1 MAAGRPVTSVLRKYG
16 DTLIENGYSIL
27 PIPAGR
33 KGPIEPK
40 WQKIV
45 ATDALVRKWANGDY
59 RNGNIGFH
67 TKYTPAVDIDITDED
82 MAQLMADHTQH
93 IVGKTMVR
101 VGRAPKT
108 LLVYRTTVPFTKR
121 KITFL
126 DEEQHEH
133 SIEVL
138 ADGQQFVG
146 IGTHPDTKK
155 PYRWTAGDEMNPVKM
170 PADFLPEITTDQIDE
185 LFSVFKLEAG
195 RRGWTLKR
203 STSNGP
209 AGGELVDENEN
220 DRALLAHKQPLENL
234 TEDQLREIL
243 QWVPGADDYESW
255 LKVGMALHHQF
266 DGNEEGLQL
275 WHEWSESAHNYD
287 ADALEFKWNSF
298 HDEMGRNITTAATLI
313 KLAKENRQE
322 HSKEQFEKIQRKVKE
337 ATSEAE
343 LLSTLAVKWGRL
355 LEQDYQVDLLAA
367 AIMDRVKEL
376 TGKKIRVDIVRKA
389 INEGYKNNSFDYKD
403 VPHWCNDVVYVD
415 TEEEFFL
422 MQNRIALTERAFN
435 ARNNRHLLSKKDRSN
450 MEAVPEQ
457 QASALA
463 LNVYQV
469 PVVSGYVYLPGADRI
484 VEWNEQKHV
493 NMFNPDDVVPVPEK
507 MTGKA
512 RRAVEAVK
520 RHFEVSYPVERER
533 ELLLSWLAY
542 TIKRMDKKIRW
553 AVVVQGV
560 DGAGKGFIGE
570 MLMAILSK
578 NNVVTVSAKALEE
591 KYTSFFESKKVVV
604 MEEARISGTSRYAI
618 MDKLKPFITNDVVDI
633 RRMHRDTY
641 NVPSVT
647 STMILTNHSDALPVY
662 DADRRYFV
670 VATHFQTKQ
679 MIEHFRRHNPN
690 HYDDIFNAIAYYPG
704 AIREWLE
711 DYPLHEEF
719 DPDGHAPM
727 TDAKA
732 RMIDMARN
740 DDEDDIEEMIND
752 SRHPEV
758 NHMLLNV
765 GTLRDMAMDANVGIP
780 YGPKLSNF
788 LHAKGFVYVGRARG
802 QNGKQARY
810 WSKSPDKVVKPN
822 LQAWIDDF
830 IELAAVEA

>member
-1 MAAGRPVTSVLRKYG
+1 MAGRPVTSVLRKYG
-16 DTLIENGYSIL
+16 ETLLENGYSIL

-33 KGPIEPK
+33 KGPIEPQ
-40 WQKIV
+40 WQKIK
-45 ATDALVRKWANGDY
+45 ADEKQIRRWANGDY
-59 RNGNIGFH
+59 KQGNIGFH
-67 TKYTPAVDIDITDED
+67 TKYTPAVDIDITDDE
-82 MAQLMADHTQH
+82 MASLMTEHAKH
-93 IVGKTMVR
+93 IIGDTMTR

-108 LLVYRTTVPFTKR
+108 LLVYRTTVPFQKR
-121 KITFL
+121 KLTFL
-126 DEEQHEH
+126 DADGHEQA
-133 SIEVL
+133 IEIL

-146 IGTHPDTKK
+146 IGIHPDTKK
-155 PYRWTAGDEMNPVKM
+155 PYRWTSGKEMNPISV
-170 PADFLPEITTDQIDE
+170 PADFLPEITPEHIDE
-185 LFSVFKLEAG
+185 LFSVFKLEAQ
-195 RRGWTLKR
+195 RRGWTLKKHSAAPDAR
-203 STSNGP
+203 ST
-209 AGGELVDENEN
+209 DEDEN
-220 DRALLAHKQPLENL
+220 DRALLSYKAPLENL
-234 TEDQLREIL
+234 TEDQLREVL
-243 QWVPGADDYESW
+243 QWVPDADDYEQW

-266 DGNEEGLQL
+266 DGNEEGLTL

-287 ADALEFKWNSF
+287 ADALERKWNSF

-313 KLAKENRQE
+313 KIAKEHRQE
-322 HSKEQFEKIQRKVKE
+322 HAKEQFEKIQRKVSE
-337 ATSEAE
+337 ATSEVE
-343 LLSTLAVKWGRL
+343 LLGTLAQKWGRM
-355 LEQDYQVDLLAA
+355 LEHDFQVDLLAG
-367 AIMDRVKEL
+367 AIIDRVKEL
-376 TGKKIRVDIVRKA
+376 SGKKVRIDLVRKA
-389 INEGYKNNSFDYKD
+389 INEGYRNSDFNYKEL
-403 VPHWCNDVVYVD
+403 PFWCNNVVYVD

-422 MQNRIALTERAFN
+422 MDNRTALSERAFN

-457 QASALA
+457 QAAALA

-469 PVVSGYVYLPGADRI
+469 PVVSGYVYLPGADRLI
-484 VEWNEQKHV
+484 DWNDQKHV
-493 NMFNPDDVVPVPEK
+493 NLFNPEDVVPLPEK
-507 MTGKA
+507 INSKA

-578 NNVVTVSAKALEE
+578 NNVVTVSAQALEE

-604 MEEARISGTSRYAI
+604 LEEARIHGTSRYAV

-670 VATHFQTKQ
+670 ISTHFQTKQ
-679 MIEHFRRHNPN
+679 MVERFREQNPD

-732 RMIDMARN
+732 RMIDMARS
-740 DDEDDIEEMIND
+740 DDEDELEELIEESTD
-752 SRHPEV
+752 PEV
-758 NHMLLNV
+758 GPMLLNV
-765 GTLRDMAMDANVGIP
+765 GRLRDMAMDTSCAVP

-788 LHAKGFVYVGRARG
+788 LTSKGFVYVGRARG
-802 QNGKQARY
+802 ANGKQARF
-810 WSKSPDKVVKPN
+810 WSRHPDQVVKPN
-822 LQAWIDDF
+822 LQAWVDDF
-830 IELAAVEA
+830 IELAQIKA